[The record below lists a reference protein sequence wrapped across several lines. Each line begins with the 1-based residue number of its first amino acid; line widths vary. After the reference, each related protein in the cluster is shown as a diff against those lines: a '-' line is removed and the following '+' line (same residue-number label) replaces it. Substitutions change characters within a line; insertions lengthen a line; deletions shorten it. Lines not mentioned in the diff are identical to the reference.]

1 MVLPYNIG
9 DDMTKQCLKCK
20 EIKNITL
27 FRKVWNYWTTK
38 DKINHKRST
47 ITNTCLDCFNLS
59 RREYRKKNSYK
70 IYKRNCDSAKR
81 YFTKN
86 LNSLSDTY
94 IKSLLAKNSSLS
106 AKDIPNDL
114 IELKREQVK
123 LLRVL
128 KIGRCAAKLKLEF
141 HKHNTKLSSK
151 ANDNHLIRLT

>member
-1 MVLPYNIG
+1 MI
-9 DDMTKQCLKCK
+9 KQCNKCK

-27 FRKVWNYWTTK
+27 FRKVSNYWTTK

-47 ITNTCLDCFNLS
+47 ITNTCLNCFSLL
-59 RREYRKKNSYK
+59 RKEYRKKNSHKRYK
-70 IYKRNCDSAKR
+70 SNRDSAKR

-106 AKDIPNDL
+106 VKDIPNDL

-123 LLRVL
+123 LLRIL
-128 KIGRCAAKLKLEF
+128 KIGRCAAKSR
-141 HKHNTKLSSK
+141 T
-151 ANDNHLIRLT
+151 